1 MNEMK
6 ICFRHAFYAF
16 LLLCAAF
23 RTAKEQMLFTPAV
36 LLLCALAVLGRGFDE
51 VEKLKNGARR

>member
-51 VEKLKNGARR
+51 VEKLKK